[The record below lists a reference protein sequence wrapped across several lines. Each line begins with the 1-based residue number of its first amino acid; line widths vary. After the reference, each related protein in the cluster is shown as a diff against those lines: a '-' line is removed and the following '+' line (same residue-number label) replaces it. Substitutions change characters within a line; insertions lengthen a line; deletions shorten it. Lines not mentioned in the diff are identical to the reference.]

1 VGLSYYSRSDIISKI
16 QDYETAI
23 STVLSGGKSYRLN
36 DGQGDIQV
44 TRESLTTLENHR
56 KYWESRLNDLEMEAD
71 NSGIVS
77 FEVHR

>member
-1 VGLSYYSRSDIISKI
+1 VGLYSRADIIAKI
-16 QDYETAI
+16 VAAETAI
-23 STVLSGGKSYRLN
+23 STVLAGGKSYRLN

-44 TRESLTTLENHR
+44 TRESLSTLEAYR
-56 KYWESRLNDLEMEAD
+56 KYWESRLSELEMEAD